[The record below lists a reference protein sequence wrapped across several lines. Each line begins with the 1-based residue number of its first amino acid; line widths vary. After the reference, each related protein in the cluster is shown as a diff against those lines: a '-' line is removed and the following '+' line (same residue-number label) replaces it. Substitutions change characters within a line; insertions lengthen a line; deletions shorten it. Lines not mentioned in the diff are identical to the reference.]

1 MSELTSPETVEGKKV
16 FKINGRILRPVIP
29 LFGFG
34 TFLMI
39 NLRTAKMM
47 KRKIWG
53 IGHSSVMITMKHD
66 VTMYAHML
74 GLESTFETK
83 TLSTGKKIRVEK
95 RVNATPF
102 QMLSWKLSCGLD
114 YAGNN
119 MNLGIRPKDLETLI
133 RKAIKKGLV
142 QDSGVSYFFYMIRSN
157 DLERK
162 MLPNEKDHWL
172 IFPNAESIK
181 QRIIPIN
188 EALAKT
194 NSEWRLKQT
203 LRIEDIVRALAKQ
216 QTVKSE

>member
-1 MSELTSPETVEGKKV
+1 MTELTSPETVEGKKV

-29 LFGFG
+29 LFGFE
-34 TFLMI
+34 TKVMI
-39 NLRTAKMM
+39 NIRTAKVA
-47 KRKIWG
+47 KRKIWS
-53 IGHSSVMITMKHD
+53 IGGSSVMISMKHD
-66 VTMYAHML
+66 TSIYSHML
-74 GLESTFETK
+74 GLEPEYETK
-83 TLSTGKKIRVEK
+83 TLSTGKKIKVEK
-95 RVNATPF
+95 RITATPF
-102 QMLSWKLSCGLD
+102 QMLSWKLSCGLA
-114 YAGNN
+114 YGSNN

-142 QDSGVSYFFYMIRSN
+142 QDSGVSYFFYMVRSN

-194 NSEWRLKQT
+194 QSQWRLKQT